1 VRGGQGEGARRD
13 QLFPGPGATIA
24 LKRTLPAIT
33 DASGLT
39 IFGGETAKIVV
50 SGDNKVRVLVVKKD
64 ARLTLRSITIANDS
78 APEDSSDTTG
88 SGAGVANRGGT
99 LRVVRSTFSGNEA
112 I

>member
-1 VRGGQGEGARRD
+1 MRGGQGEGARRD

-64 ARLTLRSITIANDS
+64 APYAAQHHDRERLGARGWLRHDRRRRSQ
-78 APEDSSDTTG
+78 P
-88 SGAGVANRGGT
+88 RRHPKGGT
-99 LRVVRSTFSGNEA
+99 
-112 I
+112 

>member
-13 QLFPGPGATIA
+13 QLFPGLGATIA

-39 IFGGETAKIVV
+39 IFGGETAKMVV

-78 APEDSSDTTG
+78 APEG
-88 SGAGVANRGGT
+88 
-99 LRVVRSTFSGNEA
+99 
-112 I
+112 